1 MPGNENEIIG
11 FVRAGGPRRGSEV
24 IRAIDADP
32 IDIWKTCFTSPEL
45 HVRSVGSRYMRL
57 DRHVDGFARLSP
69 SILREFLTYSVI
81 FTQDAEAAANER
93 CRALLDHIHE
103 ISTRKFDLSRRMV
116 LEIIGEFDP
125 GHHFDDALCFIIAGD
140 IVYNMAHDVPRPEHS
155 TGKLV
160 KGSDIDLVVVVPDDL
175 PDAEIERLDTIV
187 YARKYRMLKD
197 PGINEEVDYKIKK
210 MGRIREQCAFDTFP
224 FMVAIKI
231 LDEGRLLGGSEDI
244 YRAVKSMLDEHDLPR
259 RLKELEK
266 NAISFR
272 RRAEELILS
281 DSIDEKMIKDMHLF
295 YSTEEY
301 EEFE

>member
-1 MPGNENEIIG
+1 MPGIENEIVG
-11 FVRAGGPRRGSEV
+11 FVRARGPSMGSEIV
-24 IRAIDADP
+24 RETDADP
-32 IDIWKTCFTSPEL
+32 LDIWKTCLMSSGL
-45 HVRSVGSRYMRL
+45 HVRPVGSRYMRL
-57 DRHVDGFARLSP
+57 DRHVDGYARLSP
-69 SILREFLTYSVI
+69 SILREFLTYSVV
-81 FTQDAEAAANER
+81 FAQGAEAAADEK
-93 CRALLDHIHE
+93 CRTLLDRIHD
-103 ISTRKFDLSRRMV
+103 ISRRKFDLSRQMAG
-116 LEIIGEFDP
+116 EIIGEFDP
-125 GHHFDDALCFIIAGD
+125 GHRFDDALCFIIAGD

-160 KGSDIDLVVVVPDDL
+160 RGSDIDLVIVVPDDF
-175 PDAEIERLDTIV
+175 PDNEIERLDAIV

-224 FMVAIKI
+224 SMVAIKI
-231 LDEGRLLGGSEDI
+231 LDEGRLLGGSEDLFG
-244 YRAVKSMLDEHDLPR
+244 AVKSILDEHGLPQ
-259 RLKELEK
+259 RLKDLEK